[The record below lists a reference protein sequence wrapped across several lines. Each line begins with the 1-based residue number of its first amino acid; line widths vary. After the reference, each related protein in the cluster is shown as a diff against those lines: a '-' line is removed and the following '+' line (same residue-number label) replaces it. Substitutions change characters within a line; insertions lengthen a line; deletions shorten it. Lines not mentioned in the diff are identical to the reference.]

1 MVRRDWNLPNPGML
15 LRKNN
20 KIAEGASEQLFVAF
34 AYVIYLI
41 ERQARINQVLLSD
54 YNLKV
59 LRLPLLLSRSGSA
72 LCNGGPGKCLFT
84 LLGLVFD

>member
-1 MVRRDWNLPNPGML
+1 ML

-54 YNLKV
+54 YNYA
-59 LRLPLLLSRSGSA
+59 SRYS
-72 LCNGGPGKCLFT
+72 
-84 LLGLVFD
+84 